1 MAVSSNS
8 AEARVLG
15 EPWALRVAAIG
26 VLLAVGL
33 VVLVGVAAERLWIG
47 DSRVALLVSYLA
59 VWVPLGGAVVV
70 VGVGAWRRLGA
81 ELGVRPGAGSFAGS
95 FVRGLGLR
103 FQPLDLLWGLAV
115 GLLARVAASLIE
127 IAGYGQMGGSPVL
140 LGTPVY
146 DGWWLFGA
154 LLAPVLIAPFVE
166 EVFFRGLLL
175 RGVAGSTDARP
186 VALSLA
192 VVVSA
197 AVFALL
203 HVLDAESATVV
214 VVAGLS
220 TFVFGLA
227 AGSVAAATGRLG
239 GAVIAHVTFNA
250 LVVVPAVLGA
260 LG

>member
-33 VVLVGVAAERLWIG
+33 VVLVGVAAERLWIA

-70 VGVGAWRRLGA
+70 VGVSVRRRLGA
-81 ELGVRPGAGSFAGS
+81 VLGVRSGAGS

-103 FQPLDLLWGLAV
+103 FEPLDLLWGLAV

-127 IAGYGQMGGSPVL
+127 IAGYGQMGGSPAL

-175 RGVAGSTDARP
+175 RAVAGSTDAPRP
-186 VALSLA
+186 VALGLA

-203 HVLDAESATVV
+203 HVLDAESVTVV

-250 LVVVPAVLGA
+250 LVVLPAVFGA